1 MPPGLQPVLRISL
14 ISSNRMLVLIVCYRI
29 QLIRNEKASSQYF
42 LDVLVLVLVLVV
54 VVVVVVASICVHG
67 LQLMMEQ

>member
-1 MPPGLQPVLRISL
+1 
-14 ISSNRMLVLIVCYRI
+14 MLVLIVCYRI

>member
-1 MPPGLQPVLRISL
+1 MLRISL

-42 LDVLVLVLVLVV
+42 LDVLVLVLVLVLVVVV

>member
-1 MPPGLQPVLRISL
+1 
-14 ISSNRMLVLIVCYRI
+14 MLVLIVCYRI

-42 LDVLVLVLVLVV
+42 LDVLVLVLVLVLVVVV